1 MGPIAPPEPKN
12 RGLVEVFVVLLAH
25 AMGRCLAE
33 GGSAKRTGTV
43 PASANAFLHSGAYKF
58 AGFVLYTH

>member
-1 MGPIAPPEPKN
+1 MGPIAPSEPKN
-12 RGLVEVFVVLLAH
+12 RGCVEVFVVLLAH

-43 PASANAFLHSGAYKF
+43 PASANAFFHSGVYKF
-58 AGFVLYTH
+58 AGFVLYAY